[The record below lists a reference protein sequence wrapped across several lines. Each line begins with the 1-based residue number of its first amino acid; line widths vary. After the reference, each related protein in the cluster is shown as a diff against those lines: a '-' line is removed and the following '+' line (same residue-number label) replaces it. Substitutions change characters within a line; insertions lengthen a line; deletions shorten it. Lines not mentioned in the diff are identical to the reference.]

1 MFRNPNTSFVI
12 LIILSIFIYI
22 DSTHMDTIN
31 QIIVDIWYD
40 FWMQI
45 FRITT
50 YFVLYLFLR
59 QVFKK
64 NWEYFWLSN
73 NRWNLK
79 ILVIYSQSLQTASF
93 GNTYII
99 SLYIGTCVL
108 ICRWGLC
115 ILGYLYSYII
125 LYTDITHILV
135 AWIAGYIHKSDKT
148 LFLAKP

>member
-50 YFVLYLFLR
+50 YLVLYLLLR

-64 NWEYFWLSN
+64 N
-73 NRWNLK
+73 
-79 ILVIYSQSLQTASF
+79 
-93 GNTYII
+93 
-99 SLYIGTCVL
+99 
-108 ICRWGLC
+108 
-115 ILGYLYSYII
+115 
-125 LYTDITHILV
+125 
-135 AWIAGYIHKSDKT
+135 
-148 LFLAKP
+148 